1 MPDKPV
7 PDNDPIVTKSY
18 AAHYMIAVTLLT
30 ASLLW
35 ALWDEAFGM
44 RPWKAYQHEWKQ
56 RYTAFLK
63 SASSKSDVSQKEVEG
78 SSDYQ
83 KLKQDLDQ
91 ATQQATPHVRDLQK
105 QIGDLSA
112 KILAVQSVFTDRRA
126 YVNALTYQIETN
138 PSSKQSIQKDLDKYK
153 AQTATVEYP
162 DGSKQPYNFE
172 QLEET
177 YNSLKDQRAKLNA
190 ELGDTLKPVTQAKAA
205 LDEYVNDHMSAASQS
220 WNLPSRA
227 VAMMA
232 RDYAELTKMR
242 VTMLVVLTA
251 WCGYYFGCLKAG
263 IPSLSWGLFH
273 ALLGIGFISGGTA
286 ALNEVM
292 EHDIDGRMR
301 RTAQRPLPTGRMS
314 ILHATLV
321 GMAMTVGGAL
331 YLDVTLNTLT
341 GTLALVTAFVYLA
354 AYTPLKKVH
363 PVCTFVGAFPGAM
376 PGVLGWTAV
385 RGRLEWEAVAL
396 FAIVFFWQF
405 PHFFSIAWLYRDDY
419 AAGQIRMLPVV
430 EPDGKSTARRILI
443 YSLLLIPVSLTPTFL
458 GMSGRA
464 YLIGALLLG
473 AALLYVGGRLITL
486 RAPLSAPR
494 SKQRARQLLQAT
506 VLYLPLL
513 FVLMMLSRIS
523 S

>member
-1 MPDKPV
+1 
-7 PDNDPIVTKSY
+7 
-18 AAHYMIAVTLLT
+18 
-30 ASLLW
+30 
-35 ALWDEAFGM
+35 
-44 RPWKAYQHEWKQ
+44 
-56 RYTAFLK
+56 
-63 SASSKSDVSQKEVEG
+63 
-78 SSDYQ
+78 
-83 KLKQDLDQ
+83 
-91 ATQQATPHVRDLQK
+91 
-105 QIGDLSA
+105 
-112 KILAVQSVFTDRRA
+112 
-126 YVNALTYQIETN
+126 
-138 PSSKQSIQKDLDKYK
+138 
-153 AQTATVEYP
+153 
-162 DGSKQPYNFE
+162 
-172 QLEET
+172 
-177 YNSLKDQRAKLNA
+177 
-190 ELGDTLKPVTQAKAA
+190 
-205 LDEYVNDHMSAASQS
+205 
-220 WNLPSRA
+220 
-227 VAMMA
+227 MMA

-242 VTMLVVLTA
+242 VTTLVVLTA

-273 ALLGIGFISGGTA
+273 ALLGIGLVSGGTA

-292 EHDIDGRMR
+292 EHDVDGRMR

-314 ILHATLV
+314 VLHATLV

-430 EPDGKSTARRILI
+430 QPDGKSTARRILV

-458 GMSGRA
+458 GMSGRT
-464 YLIGALLLG
+464 YLIGALLLD
-473 AALLYVGGRLITL
+473 AALLYVGVRLITL